1 MTRNPAHY
9 TYKKSS
15 TSQYS
20 NNYSVKIQP
29 AFCSQTLGGHSFGI
43 SDTDCISTTNKAIVY
58 YQMGSSFSFVIPQ
71 SLTIDSII
79 FDALDSSL
87 SPTESCLRENS
98 KCWTLN
104 PDKTLSINSL
114 NPNPPGMWSIFTIQT
129 EEWKSTFGSPL
140 FRFSYSDTL
149 SNTSGVGSLI
159 IKNWVFQNFFYGFNT
174 FIELI
179 NGHGKVSIS
188 GTTFDKF
195 SNWGSIIRDTFE
207 YPKSLNYV
215 QAGLATST
223 AATYRDSM
231 FTSNLYQSK
240 YSVKPSSAC
249 EDSSW
254 ASIKIEF
261 SIFQNFNYMKNS
273 GHTYHKVDVNSQ
285 MKYQGIILNLSNFY
299 GTVAFSNNQMQYM
312 RFAYATCEDIYISQ
326 ATADSAD
333 LWGTPS
339 ILQAKTLIYINVKY
353 SSVEI
358 DGNTFSNWNSLLGL
372 IYLRRSSSY
381 TSSILI
387 NGNTFT
393 RNSAIIG
400 TNAIKLY
407 LFTSVKY
414 NDLFSSSNMICSGVQ
429 ISNNNFQQ
437 NIGCFSTVGAV
448 QAIWYTDGDDTDPS
462 TQTNHYSTPK
472 PMSKTESDNLSI
484 EGIINFTTQNMVT
497 LPNSLISID
506 TNKFMM
512 TNNIFNQ
519 NFAGMQSDIV
529 ELINI
534 RRLFIVS
541 DTYTAN
547 TGIFKE
553 AMDKYGSIISS
564 GSNFGTSNNPGAWAF
579 SYYGLAANNQN
590 FSFIFTSTTIQNFY
604 PVAPLVIDGSL
615 YISTTGLT
623 FKNNAMQELKTYL
636 VTSFYPSAAITILRS
651 QGNLYLNS
659 LTVQDYKGFDMTNLG
674 SILDASSFMNIQVL
688 GPPDRDSNGVPNSL
702 PTFPALWIDYAFKNK
717 MINFATPSSTNSANT
732 TDFQNYFKYF
742 EMKSLTI
749 KNITHYN
756 PGVDMPMF
764 IEIKSD
770 VAKWVIG
777 TFTIQDVDLILGTTG
792 MMRFSTYADLT
803 ISDGTVSRINVNAF
817 SLKFGDFSYVGTTG
831 GVFAFNQISS
841 NSSHIFVAY
850 AISNIVFDTIYANKG
865 GAFYFGTK
873 AGIATY
879 QPISVTLDGLTLK

>member
-1 MTRNPAHY
+1 
-9 TYKKSS
+9 
-15 TSQYS
+15 
-20 NNYSVKIQP
+20 
-29 AFCSQTLGGHSFGI
+29 
-43 SDTDCISTTNKAIVY
+43 
-58 YQMGSSFSFVIPQ
+58 
-71 SLTIDSII
+71 
-79 FDALDSSL
+79 
-87 SPTESCLRENS
+87 
-98 KCWTLN
+98 
-104 PDKTLSINSL
+104 
-114 NPNPPGMWSIFTIQT
+114 
-129 EEWKSTFGSPL
+129 
-140 FRFSYSDTL
+140 
-149 SNTSGVGSLI
+149 
-159 IKNWVFQNFFYGFNT
+159 
-174 FIELI
+174 
-179 NGHGKVSIS
+179 
-188 GTTFDKF
+188 
-195 SNWGSIIRDTFE
+195 
-207 YPKSLNYV
+207 
-215 QAGLATST
+215 
-223 AATYRDSM
+223 
-231 FTSNLYQSK
+231 
-240 YSVKPSSAC
+240 
-249 EDSSW
+249 
-254 ASIKIEF
+254 
-261 SIFQNFNYMKNS
+261 
-273 GHTYHKVDVNSQ
+273 
-285 MKYQGIILNLSNFY
+285 
-299 GTVAFSNNQMQYM
+299 
-312 RFAYATCEDIYISQ
+312 
-326 ATADSAD
+326 
-333 LWGTPS
+333 
-339 ILQAKTLIYINVKY
+339 
-353 SSVEI
+353 
-358 DGNTFSNWNSLLGL
+358 
-372 IYLRRSSSY
+372 
-381 TSSILI
+381 
-387 NGNTFT
+387 
-393 RNSAIIG
+393 
-400 TNAIKLY
+400 
-407 LFTSVKY
+407 
-414 NDLFSSSNMICSGVQ
+414 MICSGVQ

-448 QAIWYTDGDDTDPS
+448 QAIWYPDGDDTDPS

-506 TNKFMM
+506 TNKFIM

-659 LTVQDYKGFDMTNLG
+659 LTVQDYMGFDMTNLG

-817 SLKFGDFSYVGTTG
+817 SLEFGDFSYVGTTG

-841 NSSHIFVAY
+841 NSSYILVAY

-873 AGIATY
+873 AGLATY
-879 QPISVTLDGLTLK
+879 SSRLKFWTTKKEFPIKMNLDKKLSHKIYHTEWKL